1 MFFLQPPVSR
11 LQPVKNGEP
20 MGLNIT
26 KEVANMERLSVG
38 ALCERYREVFG
49 EDTSTRNKQ
58 WLIKRIAW
66 KLQANEEGDFSER
79 ARKLAMEIAQSSDIR
94 TSVPKIRTRPIEV
107 TFATATTIIT
117 PPGDSRLPV
126 TGTVLMKN
134 YKGRSIQVR
143 VLSNSFE
150 YEGEQYKT
158 LTSIARIVTGQ
169 KNINRFQFFRLGG
182 RLEAGGGREE

>member
-1 MFFLQPPVSR
+1 MA
-11 LQPVKNGEP
+11 
-20 MGLNIT
+20 LNIT

-49 EDTSTRNKQ
+49 EDTKARNKQ

-66 KLQANEEGDFSER
+66 KLQANEEGDISER

-94 TSVPKIRTRPIEV
+94 TSAPKIRTRPIEA
-107 TFATATTIIT
+107 TLETATTIIT
-117 PPGDSRLPV
+117 PPADSRLPV
-126 TGTVLMKN
+126 AGTVLMKN

-143 VLSNSFE
+143 VLPNSFE
-150 YEGEQYKT
+150 FEGDQYKT

-169 KNINRFQFFRLGG
+169 KNINGFQFFKLGKA
-182 RLEAGGGREE
+182 EAAS

>member
-1 MFFLQPPVSR
+1 MV
-11 LQPVKNGEP
+11 
-20 MGLNIT
+20 LNIT

-49 EDTSTRNKQ
+49 EDTKARNKQ

-66 KLQANEEGDFSER
+66 KLQANEEGDISER

-94 TSVPKIRTRPIEV
+94 TSAPKIRTRSIEA
-107 TFATATTIIT
+107 TFETASTIIT
-117 PPGDSRLPV
+117 PPADSRLPV
-126 TGTVLMKN
+126 AGTVLMKN

-143 VLSNSFE
+143 VLPNSFE

-169 KNINRFQFFRLGG
+169 KNINGFQFFKLGKM
-182 RLEAGGGREE
+182 EAAS

>member
-1 MFFLQPPVSR
+1 MA
-11 LQPVKNGEP
+11 
-20 MGLNIT
+20 LNIT

-38 ALCERYREVFG
+38 ALCERYREVFA
-49 EDTSTRNKQ
+49 EVTKARNKQ

-66 KLQANEEGDFSER
+66 KLQANEEGDISER

-94 TSVPKIRTRPIEV
+94 TSVPKIRTRPIEA

-126 TGTVLMKN
+126 AGTVLMKN

-143 VLSNSFE
+143 VLPNSFE

-158 LTSIARIVTGQ
+158 LTSISRIVTGQ
-169 KNINRFQFFRLGG
+169 KNINGFQFFKLGKS
-182 RLEAGGGREE
+182 ETAS

>member
-1 MFFLQPPVSR
+1 MV
-11 LQPVKNGEP
+11 
-20 MGLNIT
+20 LNIT

-49 EDTSTRNKQ
+49 EDTKARNKQ
-58 WLIKRIAW
+58 WLLKRIAW
-66 KLQANEEGDFSER
+66 KLQANEEGDISER

-94 TSVPKIRTRPIEV
+94 TSAPKIRTRPIET
-107 TFATATTIIT
+107 TFETATIIT
-117 PPGDSRLPV
+117 PPADSRLPV
-126 TGTVLMKN
+126 AGTVLMKN

-143 VLSNSFE
+143 VLPNSFE

-169 KNINRFQFFRLGG
+169 RNINGFQFFKLGKT
-182 RLEAGGGREE
+182 EAAS

>member
-1 MFFLQPPVSR
+1 MA
-11 LQPVKNGEP
+11 
-20 MGLNIT
+20 LNIT

-49 EDTSTRNKQ
+49 EDTKARNKQ

-66 KLQANEEGDFSER
+66 KLQANEEGDISER

-94 TSVPKIRTRPIEV
+94 TSAPKIRTRPIEA
-107 TFATATTIIT
+107 TFETATTIIT
-117 PPGDSRLPV
+117 PPADGRLPV
-126 TGTVLMKN
+126 AGTVLMKN

-143 VLSNSFE
+143 VLPNSFE

-169 KNINRFQFFRLGG
+169 KNINGFQFFKLGKT
-182 RLEAGGGREE
+182 EAAS

>member
-1 MFFLQPPVSR
+1 MV
-11 LQPVKNGEP
+11 
-20 MGLNIT
+20 LNIT

-49 EDTSTRNKQ
+49 EDTKARNKQ

-66 KLQANEEGDFSER
+66 KLQANEEGDISER

-94 TSVPKIRTRPIEV
+94 TSAPKIRTRSIEA
-107 TFATATTIIT
+107 TFETAITIIT
-117 PPGDSRLPV
+117 PPADSRLPV
-126 TGTVLMKN
+126 AGTVLMKN

-143 VLSNSFE
+143 VLPNSFE

-169 KNINRFQFFRLGG
+169 KNINGFQFFKLGKT
-182 RLEAGGGREE
+182 EAAS